1 MQSES
6 DSGSMEATA
15 SRQAR
20 LDALIRECLAKWDPE
35 AIVRSAIRPDGKL
48 DITVVSRRFEGR
60 DSRER
65 EADFWPALDLVPK
78 PEMVYLTYCLLLTP
92 EEAERSFGVAPAVTA
107 MGENWDE

>member
-6 DSGSMEATA
+6 DSGSMEAAGT
-15 SRQAR
+15 RQSR
-20 LDALIRECLAKWDPE
+20 LDALIRECLAEWDPE

-48 DITVVSRRFEGR
+48 DITVISGRFEGR

-65 EADFWPALDLVPK
+65 EADFWPALDPVPK

-92 EEAERSFGVAPAVTA
+92 EEAERSFGAEPVVAAT
-107 MGENWDE
+107 GENWDE